1 MRPYVKQESTVCVTQ
16 TTNLDF
22 GALSVDWSDI
32 LLCRLSQQEKMRKEM
47 RKRGSSAM
55 EKTEGMGTAR
65 MDFIM
70 FRSDLLIYENQ
81 SD

>member
-1 MRPYVKQESTVCVTQ
+1 
-16 TTNLDF
+16 
-22 GALSVDWSDI
+22 
-32 LLCRLSQQEKMRKEM
+32 MRKEM

-70 FRSDLLIYENQ
+70 FRSDLFKRKSNSIASIACFSILSKQ
-81 SD
+81 VSDRQVDASAQTMGAAVKKKQIGLSL

>member
-16 TTNLDF
+16 TTSLDF

-55 EKTEGMGTAR
+55 EKTEGVGTAR

-70 FRSDLLIYENQ
+70 FRSDLFK
-81 SD
+81 